1 MLQTIKTE
9 NIDIRAIAALVDS
22 KYGAPKVVPLWAVGN
37 ALLHDLAHSG
47 MIPAFAEA
55 LDVEDVPGVQ
65 PRLVPVYDEEGLR
78 AGDLFAV
85 VDPANGQVG
94 LSDNGDAVWI
104 DADTVE
110 EALLIYERGGE

>member
-1 MLQTIKTE
+1 MLQAIKTE
-9 NIDIRAIAALVDS
+9 STEIQDIAALVEA
-22 KYGAPKVVPLWAVGN
+22 KYGAAKVVPLWAVGN

-47 MIPAFAEA
+47 LIPVFTEA
-55 LDVEDVPGVQ
+55 VDVEDVHTIQ

-85 VDPANGQVG
+85 VDPENCRVG
-94 LSDNGDAVWI
+94 LSDNGDAIWV

-110 EALLIYERGGE
+110 EALLIYERRGE